1 MSSFDKHAKDWDAKP
16 GRIIQTEK
24 IYKSIKQHVV
34 LNPNMLLADIGAG
47 TGLLLSYFAE
57 EVKEI
62 SAYDNSQGMLQVL
75 IENLEKKNIS
85 NVRTYLFDANT
96 SHLPL
101 KSFDLIISSM
111 TFHHINRVHLFLTNV
126 YRSLKKGG
134 RICIADIETEDGTFH
149 SGDSDNIPH
158 LGFKKSYF
166 EKMLKKA
173 NFINTK
179 VTTIFE
185 INKNNKKYP
194 LFLAYGE
201 K

>member
-62 SAYDNSQGMLQVL
+62 KAYDNSQGMLQVL

-85 NVRTYLFDANT
+85 NVRTFLFDANT
-96 SHLPL
+96 AHLPL
-101 KSFDLIISSM
+101 KSFDLVISSM
-111 TFHHINRVHLFLTNV
+111 TFHHINRVHLFLTNL

-134 RICIADIETEDGTFH
+134 RVCIADIEPEDGTFH
-149 SGDSDNIPH
+149 SGGSENIPH
-158 LGFKKSYF
+158 LGFEKSYF
-166 EKMLKKA
+166 EKMLKNA
-173 NFINTK
+173 NFILSPTCSRFALSK
-179 VTTIFE
+179 G
-185 INKNNKKYP
+185 Y
-194 LFLAYGE
+194 
-201 K
+201 

>member
-24 IYKSIKQHVV
+24 IYKSIKEHVV
-34 LNPNMLLADIGAG
+34 LNSNMLVADIGAG
-47 TGLLLSYFAE
+47 TGLLLSYFAAK
-57 EVKEI
+57 VKEI

-85 NVRTYLFDANT
+85 NVRTYLFDAHT
-96 SHLPL
+96 DTLPL
-101 KSFDLIISSM
+101 KSFDLVISSM
-111 TFHHINRVHLFLTNV
+111 TFHHINRIHLFLANV

-134 RICIADIETEDGTFH
+134 KICIADIETEDGTFH
-149 SGDSDNIPH
+149 SNGTENIPH
-158 LGFKKSYF
+158 LGFEKSYF
-166 EKMLKKA
+166 EKMLKNA

-179 VTTIFE
+179 VKTIFE